1 MRNVGIRSEY
11 VITLVA
17 ALGGFIWSS
26 LSPPEAGVGGWS
38 LPVITQLDTCRF
50 KPSVRALRSLE
61 MSSRA
66 SEMRFR

>member
-1 MRNVGIRSEY
+1 MSPSNRIGFGMFATSGLAV
-11 VITLVA
+11 TLY
-17 ALGGFIWSS
+17 L
-26 LSPPEAGVGGWS
+26 GGWS

-50 KPSVRALRSLE
+50 KPPVRALRSLE

>member
-1 MRNVGIRSEY
+1 MRNVGIRCEY
-11 VITLVA
+11 VGYTRCGH
-17 ALGGFIWSS
+17 GGFIWSS
-26 LSPPEAGVGGWS
+26 LSPPEAGVGGWT

-50 KPSVRALRSLE
+50 KPPVRALRSLE

>member
-1 MRNVGIRSEY
+1 MSVSDLNMSV
-11 VITLVA
+11 TLVA
-17 ALGGFIWSS
+17 AVGDSS
-26 LSPPEAGVGGWS
+26 GRRSPPEVGVGGWS

-50 KPSVRALRSLE
+50 KPPVRALRSLE